1 MKHIKYLTLMVIG
14 TLFVSCD
21 TEEFLNPLPDSII
34 VVETFFKSDADVLSG
49 IVGIYDAVQG
59 VNENT
64 ESSSARFNRGVQLE
78 YLLTEHRSDNTRS
91 KTLEGTRA
99 DFHRYRV
106 DADNLQSE
114 DYYQSMYEIIFRAN
128 NILNNVD
135 KADASN
141 QAKYSAEAKF
151 LRAYAYFNLVRLYG
165 GVPLVTK
172 VVIPDEKELLYT
184 RVEVAKV
191 YEQII
196 ADLQE
201 GVTHLDNSHKSRASK
216 AAAQGLLAK
225 VYLTK
230 PTPNYAGAKQL
241 CEDITGFALE
251 SNFRDVFYGK
261 RVFNEGTDE
270 EYFDYDATLNNEV
283 IFTIQYA
290 SGNPL
295 ESQGFSA
302 EFTSYKRQGRQDGL
316 NIVNPNLVADFNAA
330 GGNRTAASYAAFGD
344 DAALPVPED
353 AEVIKFL
360 PEGSDISDTSLPTY
374 GGGPANAG
382 NDWIILRY
390 ADVLLMHAE
399 AILAGGE
406 NTNDASAIDSYME
419 VRVRAGF
426 DPVADRPTVLSKDDL
441 LLERR
446 VELAFE
452 NHRFFDLLRFGV
464 ADAVLSAH
472 ANAKGYTSYNARRL
486 LLPIPSREIN
496 LSDGLLTQNPQ

>member
-1 MKHIKYLTLMVIG
+1 MKHIKYLTLMVMG

-21 TEEFLNPLPDSII
+21 SEEFLNPLPDSII
-34 VVETFFKSDADVLSG
+34 VVETFFQSDADVLSG

-128 NILNNVD
+128 SIINNVGV
-135 KADASN
+135 ADASN
-141 QAKYSAEAKF
+141 QAKYTAEAKF

-165 GVPLVTK
+165 DVPLVTK
-172 VVIPDEKELLYT
+172 VVVPNEKELLYT

-191 YEQII
+191 YEQIV

-225 VYLTK
+225 VYLSQ
-230 PTPNYAGAKQL
+230 PTPNYIGARQL
-241 CEDITGFALE
+241 CEDVTGYTLQ
-251 SNFRDVFYGK
+251 SNFSDIFY
-261 RVFNEGTDE
+261 NE
-270 EYFDYDATLNNEV
+270 LNDEV
-283 IFTIQYA
+283 IFAIQYEA
-290 SGNPL
+290 GNPL

-302 EFTSYKRQGRQDGL
+302 EFTSYSRQGRQDGL
-316 NIVNPNLVADFNAA
+316 NIVNPNLVQDFIAA
-330 GGNRTAASYAAFGD
+330 GGNRTAVSYAAFGE

-360 PEGSDISDTSLPTY
+360 PEGSDISDTNLPTY

-406 NTNDASAIDSYME
+406 NTNDASAIDSYMQ

-426 DPVADRPTVLSKDDL
+426 DPVADRPTVLTKDDL

-464 ADAVLSAH
+464 ADAVLSTH
-472 ANAKGYTSYNARRL
+472 ANSKGYTSYNARRL

-496 LSDGLLTQNPQ
+496 LSDGLLIQNPQ